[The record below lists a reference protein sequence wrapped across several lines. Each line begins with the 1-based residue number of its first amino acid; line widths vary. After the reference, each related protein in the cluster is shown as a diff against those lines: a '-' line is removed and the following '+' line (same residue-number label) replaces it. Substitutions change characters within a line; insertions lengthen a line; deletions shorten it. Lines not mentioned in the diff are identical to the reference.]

1 MRLLLDT
8 HIWIW
13 SLLEPGRLSRRVARR
28 LEDPANELWLSPIS
42 VWETLLLAERGRI
55 QLEAPPNR
63 WVETVMRAFPV
74 RDATL
79 TREVATAS
87 RTVDLPH
94 QDPADRFI
102 AASAIVYELTLV
114 TADERLLQSKRY
126 RTMSNADQASPGGR
140 SVAD

>member
-1 MRLLLDT
+1 VRLLLDT

-55 QLEAPPNR
+55 RIEVPPIRWIEA
-63 WVETVMRAFPV
+63 VLRAFPV
-74 RDATL
+74 RDAAL
-79 TREVATAS
+79 TREVATVS
-87 RTVDLPH
+87 RAVDLPH

-102 AASAIVYELTLV
+102 AASAIVYELALV
-114 TADERLLQSKRY
+114 TADERLLRSKKY
-126 RTMSNADQASPGGR
+126 RTISNADQAP
-140 SVAD
+140 A

>member
-13 SLLEPGRLSRRVARR
+13 SLLEPERLSRPVARR
-28 LEDPANELWLSPIS
+28 LEDPANDLWLSPIS

-55 QLEAPPNR
+55 QLEASPTR
-63 WVETVMRAFPV
+63 WIETALRDFPI

-79 TREVATAS
+79 TREVATVS
-87 RTVDLPH
+87 RAVDLSH

-102 AASAIVYELTLV
+102 AASAIVYELALV
-114 TADERLLQSKRY
+114 TADERLLQSKKY
-126 RTMSNADQASPGGR
+126 RTVSNADR
-140 SVAD
+140 

>member
-28 LEDPANELWLSPIS
+28 LEDPANELWLSSIS

-55 QLEAPPNR
+55 RLDVPPIRWIEA
-63 WVETVMRAFPV
+63 VLRAFPV
-74 RDATL
+74 RDAAL
-79 TREVATAS
+79 TREVATVS
-87 RTVDLPH
+87 RAVDLPH

-102 AASAIVYELTLV
+102 AASAIVYELALV
-114 TADERLLQSKRY
+114 TADERLLRSKKY
-126 RTMSNADQASPGGR
+126 RTISNADQAP
-140 SVAD
+140 A

>member
-13 SLLEPGRLSRRVARR
+13 SLLEPVRLSSRVRRS

-42 VWETLLLAERGRI
+42 VWETLLLAEKGRI
-55 QLEAPPNR
+55 QIDDSPAR
-63 WVETVMRAFPV
+63 WIETVMRAFPV

-79 TREVATAS
+79 TREVAIAS
-87 RTVDLPH
+87 RAVDLPQ

-114 TADERLLQSKRY
+114 TADERLLRSKKY
-126 RTMSNADQASPGGR
+126 RTISSIAR
-140 SVAD
+140 S

>member
-1 MRLLLDT
+1 MKLLLDT

-13 SLLEPGRLSRRVARR
+13 SLLEPERLSRRVARR
-28 LEDPANELWLSPIS
+28 LEDSANELWLSPIS

-55 QLEAPPNR
+55 QLEVSPTR
-63 WVETVMRAFPV
+63 WVELALHDFPI

-79 TREVATAS
+79 TRQVATVS
-87 RTVDLPH
+87 RVVDLPH

-114 TADERLLQSKRY
+114 TADERLLRSKKY
-126 RTMSNADQASPGGR
+126 RTVSDADH
-140 SVAD
+140 